1 MRKNTMKLRNFRV
14 DVSFEDSKVARGVTY
29 WNRYYNT
36 HEVNGPVMYSAF
48 VYGVRN
54 RDNAYRIV
62 QKCHGKQI
70 HRAGYVGASTNLIMK
85 STEVRADGQ
94 PFGKPAVKVVKN
106 EFLEVPR
113 KERVKP
119 SKKPLQR
126 VKVKQK
132 AGKGRRSTV

>member
-1 MRKNTMKLRNFRV
+1 MKLRNYRV
-14 DVSFEDSKVARGVTY
+14 DVSFEDSKVARGVSY

-54 RDNAYRIV
+54 RENAYRIV
-62 QKCHGKQI
+62 QKCHGAKI

-85 STEVRADGQ
+85 STEVRKDGK
-94 PFGKPAVKVVKN
+94 PFGTPEVKVIEEV
-106 EFLEVPR
+106 LELPR

-119 SKKPLQR
+119 SKKRLR
-126 VKVKQK
+126 RGKVLP
-132 AGKGRRSTV
+132 GGVKGR